1 MDSNANAMTHAHQFY
16 TCGGNHVAT
25 GIRDACV
32 RIIAE
37 GKEEEDQNRIQ
48 EIWNKIQS
56 ERYATDVFG

>member
-1 MDSNANAMTHAHQFY
+1 
-16 TCGGNHVAT
+16 VAT

-37 GKEEEDQNRIQ
+37 GKDDATEERLQ
-48 EIWNKIQS
+48 EIWNKLQA